1 MSKSVYWLNIHFQ
14 TWLSRV
20 IIFGLLWW
28 LLTGGALNSWVIGLP
43 VVLLAALVSVL
54 MLPALS
60 WSLSGLF
67 RFALFF
73 LWHSLRGGIDV
84 ARCAFHP
91 DMPISPIL
99 HDFRFRLP
107 AGPARILM
115 ANVVNLLPGTLSV
128 EVDDDCL
135 TVHVLEQSSAF
146 TKELQLLEQQLAD
159 ILSIE
164 LPGVSAGSC

>member
-1 MSKSVYWLNIHFQ
+1 MHFL

-20 IIFGLLWW
+20 VLFGLLWW
-28 LLTGGALNSWVIGLP
+28 LLTDGEPGSWPVGLP
-43 VVLLAALVSVL
+43 VVLLAAFVSVL

-60 WSLSGLF
+60 WSLSALF
-67 RFALFF
+67 RFVIFF
-73 LWHSLRGGIDV
+73 LWHSLRGGVDV

-91 DMPISPIL
+91 DMPISPIM

-107 AGPARILM
+107 AGPPRILM
-115 ANVVNLLPGTLSV
+115 ANIVNLLPGTLSV

-135 TVHVLEQSSAF
+135 TVHVLEESGAF
-146 TKELQLLEQQLAD
+146 TKELLLLEQQLAD

-164 LPGVSAGSC
+164 LPEVSAASR